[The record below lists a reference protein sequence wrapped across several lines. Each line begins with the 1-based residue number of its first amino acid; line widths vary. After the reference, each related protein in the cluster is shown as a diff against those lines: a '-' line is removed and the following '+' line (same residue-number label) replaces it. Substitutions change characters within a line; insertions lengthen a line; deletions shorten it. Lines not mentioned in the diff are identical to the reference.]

1 MRTLTALALILA
13 SCSAPQREPEPTT
26 RVYSFDD
33 QIIDGALVKPTPM
46 ALVEPRTDAAPDG
59 ILLQQAEA
67 YFGVD
72 DLVKAK
78 PLYERVALGED
89 AALATFAAYKLAW
102 VHYNL
107 GEFTKALES
116 FTALA
121 RTRGPDGQPTALAH
135 QALSDTVLAFAEVG
149 LPQHAPGF
157 YQDLIPEDWRKIC
170 LRLVE
175 LYDIQGKQG
184 AAKTLSDLLD

>member
-1 MRTLTALALILA
+1 MRTLTALALVLA

-33 QIIDGALVKPTPM
+33 QIIDGDLVKPTPL
-46 ALVEPRTDAAPDG
+46 ALVEPRTDATPDG
-59 ILLQQAEA
+59 ILLQRAED
-67 YFGVD
+67 FFSQNN
-72 DLVKAK
+72 LVNAK
-78 PLYERVALGED
+78 PLYERVVLSED
-89 AALATFAAYKLAW
+89 AALAAFAAYKLAW

-107 GEFTKALES
+107 GEFTKALEG

-121 RTRGPDGQPTALAH
+121 RARDPDGQPTALAR

-149 LPQHAPGF
+149 HPLHAPGF
-157 YQDLIPEDWRKIC
+157 YQDLIPEDWRKLC